1 MTKFNLAAVLLTC
14 LSGWSCGLSGP
25 RVITAYSG
33 PTRPDAELTTL
44 TVQVNTGVMVD
55 DNHQAQCIPKDPD
68 RECRF
73 SLLPG
78 PHKLLVWYV
87 DSNTRSKDARAFKL
101 DMPAGH
107 SYLISASTVVTL
119 DDWAVFV
126 FNTSN
131 EHWRLIYSDRDQ
143 HCKACPPV
151 K

>member
-1 MTKFNLAAVLLTC
+1 MTKLNLAAVLLAC
-14 LSGWSCGLSGP
+14 LCSWSCGGP
-25 RVITAYSG
+25 RVITAYPG

-44 TVQVNTGVMVD
+44 HVQVNTGVMVD
-55 DNHQAQCIPKDPD
+55 DNNQTQCSPLEPD
-68 RECRF
+68 QECRF

-78 PHKLLVWYV
+78 PHKLRVWYA

-107 SYLISASTVVTL
+107 SYLISAAPVVTL

-131 EHWRLIYSDRDQ
+131 EDWRLIYSDRDQ
-143 HCKACPPV
+143 HCKACPPI